1 MENDF
6 SSILVSTQPTA
17 LIHET
22 TSFKDRVRVT
32 ASIRVMVRISFII
45 RVRVRVRV
53 RVNDRFSSMVGVNGT
68 CRFRARAKG
77 R

>member
-1 MENDF
+1 MISVAFWLAHNPQ
-6 SSILVSTQPTA
+6 LCYMRR
-17 LIHET
+17 LL
-22 TSFKDRVRVT
+22 FKDRVRVT
-32 ASIRVMVRISFII
+32 ASIRVMVRFSFII

-53 RVNDRFSSMVGVNGT
+53 RVNDRFRSMVGVNGT

>member
-1 MENDF
+1 MRR
-6 SSILVSTQPTA
+6 L
-17 LIHET
+17 L
-22 TSFKDRVRVT
+22 FKDRVRVT

-45 RVRVRVRV
+45 RVTVRVRV
-53 RVNDRFSSMVGVNGT
+53 RVNDRFRSVVAVNGT

>member
-1 MENDF
+1 MRR
-6 SSILVSTQPTA
+6 L
-17 LIHET
+17 L
-22 TSFKDRVRVT
+22 FKDRVRVT

-53 RVNDRFSSMVGVNGT
+53 NDRFRSVVGVNGT